1 MIDTDSTKIRVKNI
15 RFNFLMAIILKGSS
29 IIFPLITLPYVN
41 RVIGPVGT
49 GSVTFAWSA
58 TEYFCL
64 FALLGLPTYGIR
76 AVARVRDDVTEL
88 SRIVQELLIINFV
101 ASVISYIAFFLSLI
115 YIPKFQ
121 SERLLLCINIVRI
134 FFNMIGMEWFFQGIE
149 QYRYITVRQITF
161 KVLSLLAMFLFVRS
175 PKDYIIYGSLS
186 IISNACSNTMNFVHA
201 GKYIIRRPLYNYS
214 FKRHIKP
221 IVFFLAI
228 TAATTLYTNMDA
240 VMIGFLLN
248 NKSVGYYELA
258 VKVEQVLCLVV
269 TSLGMVLLPRIT
281 YYLSKGDNNR
291 FISLIGTSYDF
302 VILVSVPMS
311 VFFFFSAKYVIDVL
325 GGNMYYKAIP
335 SLQIVIFSLIPL
347 GISNIARMQ
356 ILAPTNREKVS
367 MLVAFFGVGVNF
379 LVNGLL
385 IPIVGI
391 KGAAIGTLVTE
402 TVVAIIQVWMTR
414 EIFYRVR
421 NEIKYSKV
429 LLSVGAAFI
438 VLQMINKVIVMPA
451 FFRLVV
457 LATLFFGTYGI
468 MLLFLKDHFVTY
480 YFNEY
485 YTKIKRIVRR

>member
-1 MIDTDSTKIRVKNI
+1 MNGTDTTKIKVKNI

-76 AVARVRDDVTEL
+76 AVARVRDDATEL
-88 SRIVQELLIINFV
+88 SRTVQELLIINLV
-101 ASVISYIAFFLSLI
+101 ASIISYIAFFFSLF

-121 SERLLLCINIVRI
+121 TERLLLCINIVRI

-149 QYRYITVRQITF
+149 QYRYITVRQISF

-186 IISNACSNTMNFVHA
+186 IISNACSNTLNFIHA
-201 GKYIIRRPLYNYS
+201 GKYITRRPLYNYN
-214 FKRHIKP
+214 FGRHIKS
-221 IVFFLAI
+221 IIFFLAI

-248 NKSVGYYELA
+248 NKNVGYYELA

-281 YYLSKGDNNR
+281 YYLSKGDTNR
-291 FISLIGTSYDF
+291 FISLIGKSYHF
-302 VILVSVPMS
+302 VILASVPMS
-311 VFFFFSAKYVIDVL
+311 VFFFFSAEYVIDVL
-325 GGNMYYKAIP
+325 GGNLYYNAIP

-356 ILAPTNREKVS
+356 ILAPTNREKIS
-367 MLVAFFGVGVNF
+367 MIVAFVGVGVNF

-385 IPIVGI
+385 IPVVGI

-402 TVVAIIQVWMTR
+402 TVVALIQVWMTR
-414 EIFYRVR
+414 DVFYKVRKEIDYR
-421 NEIKYSKV
+421 KV
-429 LLSVGAAFI
+429 LLSVGAAFL
-438 VLQMINKVIVMPA
+438 VLHMSNRVIVMPA
-451 FFRLVV
+451 FFRLIV

-468 MLLFLKDHFVTY
+468 LLLILKDSFANY
-480 YFNEY
+480 YFREY
-485 YTKIKRIVRR
+485 YTRIKRIVRR